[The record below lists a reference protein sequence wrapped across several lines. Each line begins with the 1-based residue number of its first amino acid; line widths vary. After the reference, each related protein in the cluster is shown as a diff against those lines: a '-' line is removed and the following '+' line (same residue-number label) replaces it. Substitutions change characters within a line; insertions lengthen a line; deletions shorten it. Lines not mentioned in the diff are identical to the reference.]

1 MMQAIRL
8 CGITPIVEAGTMI
21 REIVTIDED
30 LCDGCGL
37 CVPSCEE
44 GALRIVNGKAKLV
57 SDRLCDGL
65 GACLGHCP
73 RGAIHIQQREAE
85 AFDEDAVAK
94 HLKGTGAARPDSVP
108 SPRLQVLSGDNGRS
122 GGPAAGGCPGN
133 RFARFDRQGTSS
145 TEDPAAASA
154 KATAPSSE
162 LQHWPVQLRLLS
174 PEAPVLQNA
183 NLLVAADCVPVAY
196 GAFHAELL
204 CDKAVVIACP
214 KLDDT
219 RGYVEKLAAVIG
231 RNDLAK
237 ITVARMEVPCCAGIL
252 RMVLAA
258 RDLAQSD
265 VPIHEVLISIRGEV
279 LARRPIPAGCIVA
292 P

>member
-1 MMQAIRL
+1 MQADGL
-8 CGITPIVEAGTMI
+8 CGVSSMVEAGTMI

-73 RGAIHIQQREAE
+73 RGAIRIQRREAE
-85 AFDEDAVAK
+85 SFDEEAVAK
-94 HLKGTGAARPDSVP
+94 HLKGTDAARTDSAP
-108 SPRLQVLSGDNGRS
+108 SARLRVLSGDDGRCGS
-122 GGPAAGGCPGN
+122 PASGGCPGN
-133 RFARFDRQGTSS
+133 RFARFDRRGGSS
-145 TEDPAAASA
+145 TEDLAAASA
-154 KATAPSSE
+154 KAAPATSE

-183 NLLVAADCVPVAY
+183 NLLIAADCVPVAY

-204 CDKAVVIACP
+204 RDNAVVIACP
-214 KLDDT
+214 KLDDP
-219 RGYVEKLAAVIG
+219 RGYVEKLAAMVH
-231 RNDLAK
+231 RNDLNR

-258 RDLAQSD
+258 RELAQSD
-265 VPIHEVLISIRGEV
+265 VPVHEVLISIRGEV
-279 LARRPIPAGCIVA
+279 LARRSIPAGCGVEQ
-292 P
+292 

>member
-1 MMQAIRL
+1 
-8 CGITPIVEAGTMI
+8 MI

-44 GALRIVNGKAKLV
+44 GALRIVNGKATLV

-73 RGAIHIQQREAE
+73 RGAIRIQHREAE
-85 AFDEDAVAK
+85 AFDEEAVAE
-94 HLKGTGAARPDSVP
+94 HLKGTGAARTDSAP
-108 SPRLQVLSGDNGRS
+108 SPRLQVLSGDNGQS
-122 GGPAAGGCPGN
+122 GSPAAGGCPGN
-133 RFARFDRQGTSS
+133 RFARFDRRGTSS
-145 TEDPAAASA
+145 TGDSAAASA
-154 KATAPSSE
+154 EATPPSSE

-174 PEAPVLQNA
+174 PEASVLQNA

-196 GAFHAELL
+196 GAFHSELL
-204 CDKAVVIACP
+204 RDKAVVIACP

-219 RGYVEKLAAVIG
+219 RGYVEKLAAMIG

-258 RDLAQSD
+258 RELAQSD
-265 VPIHEVLISIRGEV
+265 VPVHEVLISIRGEV
-279 LARRPIPAGCIVA
+279 LARRPIPSGCGVKQ
-292 P
+292 